1 VTTRRRGRQAV
12 AGLKMK
18 RCGPGEVMVVDE
30 QNREVATIHKQPG
43 GRRWRVAMAPA
54 RVRTLSPTDP
64 EFESRGAALAW
75 LNEVQF
81 D

>member
-1 VTTRRRGRQAV
+1 MTTGRRGRPAAAV
-12 AGLKMK
+12 LRMK
-18 RCGPGEVMVVDE
+18 RRGPGEVMVVDG

-54 RVRTLSPTDP
+54 RVRTLSSTDP

-81 D
+81 N